1 MNCPSAKHV
10 SHPFSS
16 AVDPTGQTPRV
27 LLLLWSSDSLGGNC
41 DSGGSAQVVVEP
53 SGFLLK

>member
-1 MNCPSAKHV
+1 MNRPTAKHV

-16 AVDPTGQTPRV
+16 TVDPMGQTPGV
-27 LLLLWSSDSLGGNC
+27 LRLLWSSDSLGGNC
-41 DSGGSAQVVVEP
+41 DSGGSAQVVAEP